1 MVDRVN
7 TKLIYISKDDSI
19 HQIQDRFSELFP
31 FLKISIFK
39 HVDLTS
45 RQIGENILF
54 CLDIKMNQI
63 DLGFQGGFV
72 TIFENMTIA
81 KLEQAF
87 HDKWGL
93 VVEISRKNSHSELD
107 SASIDHYS
115 LAHANQEETAMNF
128 TGKEIIYFRD
138 VPYGC

>member
-1 MVDRVN
+1 MLNRVN

-39 HVDLTS
+39 HVDLRR

-63 DLGFQGGFV
+63 DVGFQGGFV

-81 KLEQAF
+81 KLEEAF
-87 HDKWGL
+87 YDKWGM
-93 VVEISRKNSHSELD
+93 VVEISRKNNHPELD
-107 SASIDHYS
+107 SMSIDHYS
-115 LAHANQEETAMNF
+115 LIHANQEEPTINSTAK
-128 TGKEIIYFRD
+128 GIIYFPD